1 MGRQGIGERQMTIR
15 EDAVRYAMSVILE
28 STDWQEVEHA
38 LINHDRFA
46 PWLESVGAWDDTNF
60 CVSIIRDAEE
70 RLLKSGKMP
79 PGYSD

>member
-1 MGRQGIGERQMTIR
+1 MTIR

-38 LINHDRFA
+38 LINDDRFA
-46 PWLESVGAWDDTNF
+46 PWLESLGVDRDDTF
-60 CVSIIRDAEE
+60 CLSIIREAED